1 MAEPLYRKLSEV
13 QQVGNKSE
21 IAFIRAS
28 FEQNKLREIKTI
40 ETSQVLGVILQQ
52 ASTLAGIREG
62 IQDIVKNDLKDLIFG
77 KFGGLSLEEIAYA
90 FKLERQL
97 AYPTKTEHFQF
108 FSTEYVA
115 EILTKYTEWKAQKR
129 RANNIDPKPK
139 EEPQQKPLSD
149 EDKVMLFFTSLMTDF
164 DNFKANKKI
173 TLFASQ
179 HYYPLYYLGVL
190 PKHDE
195 AFREQINVRVTE
207 ALRKDF
213 AQTDNRLERDF
224 LKQIIESQMTN
235 EGRFKSKAH
244 ELIVSDFFQKLVD
257 EGKSISDVLKEK
269 TAGKTH
275 SQIVEMIRY

>member
-1 MAEPLYRKLSEV
+1 MHAPQNEKQQFVDYIFGTFDPNFYSEEDLITNQTTV
-13 QQVGNKSE
+13 YQFMEDCELTLNEMIRAVKMVLNGQLTNEKSE
-21 IAFIRAS
+21 QIEIRHKIS
-28 FEQNKLREIKTI
+28 LISLYEIKRAYIRYKQADYQHTKGI
-40 ETSQVLGVILQQ
+40 KMISQM
-52 ASTLAGIREG
+52 
-62 IQDIVKNDLKDLIFG
+62 
-77 KFGGLSLEEIAYA
+77 
-90 FKLERQL
+90 
-97 AYPTKTEHFQF
+97 
-108 FSTEYVA
+108 
-115 EILTKYTEWKAQKR
+115 
-129 RANNIDPKPK
+129 K

-207 ALRKDF
+207 ALKKDF